1 MNSTRNNN
9 KIRINNSVIYRNI
22 HHFSYILFIILDKCK
37 NMSINNESFFFL
49 KEAIMTAINVIAL
62 PNNVYVFREPILVR
76 ELNTFA
82 QEYDYPDM
90 YQDGDKRAL
99 VITNMHI
106 AYEFSRKFH
115 TSFQIEH
122 I

>member
-1 MNSTRNNN
+1 
-9 KIRINNSVIYRNI
+9 
-22 HHFSYILFIILDKCK
+22 
-37 NMSINNESFFFL
+37 
-49 KEAIMTAINVIAL
+49 MTAINVIAL

-122 I
+122 IWRLAGLLQFFQLGKSFLLITKDGTVKEK